1 MNNDFNLYGV
11 LNTETGK
18 LVSDITNP
26 RHKYWDKKG
35 SAESALSSYK
45 YRFSIYGKG
54 GKYKHN
60 ADALKVVTIKCIV
73 EE

>member
-1 MNNDFNLYGV
+1 M
-11 LNTETGK
+11 
-18 LVSDITNP
+18 SDITNP

-54 GKYKHN
+54 VKCKHK

-73 EE
+73 EEWTNPTLKGGIFLSINN